1 MSIKENVSIAVL
13 NYNESNICI
22 PTNIS
27 THILPP
33 AVDGVP
39 SVDYLS
45 FAEINYVNGISD
57 CFRTGLVQFEDKDKE
72 EIYSALH
79 FSDWKNIITN
89 AEIKD
94 ILLNPTIEGL
104 QKIIGITNK
113 SVFDRIRTIF
123 VGLKENPDNDI
134 SNRVIKI
141 IETRENEFKRGI
153 YKSQIILKPK
163 DASEKAISKDE
174 IDAIK
179 EQNAMLMNQLAEMQK
194 MLASMQK
201 ENTDEKPVA
210 ETAKKVGRPS
220 AKNK

>member
-104 QKIIGITNK
+104 QKIIGVTNK

>member
-1 MSIKENVSIAVL
+1 MSIKENVSIPVY
-13 NYNESNICI
+13 NYNESNLCI

-104 QKIIGITNK
+104 QKIIGVTNK

-141 IETRENEFKRGI
+141 METRENEFKRGI

>member
-1 MSIKENVSIAVL
+1 MSIKENIAIPVY

-39 SVDYLS
+39 SVAYLS

-57 CFRTGLVQFEDKDKE
+57 CFRTGLVQFDDKDKE
-72 EIYSALH
+72 EIYTALS
-79 FSDWKNIITN
+79 FSGWKDIMTNSEITN
-89 AEIKD
+89 
-94 ILLNPTIEGL
+94 ILLSPTLEGL
-104 QKIIGITNK
+104 QKVIDVVNK

-123 VGLKENPDNDI
+123 VSLKENPDNDI

-141 IETRENEFKRGI
+141 METREREFKRGI

-163 DASEKAISKDE
+163 DIPEPPVSKDE
-174 IDAIK
+174 VEAIK
-179 EQNAMLMNQLAEMQK
+179 AQNNMLISQLAEMK
-194 MLASMQK
+194 ALIESMKK
-201 ENTDEKPVA
+201 ETNSEDKTENVP
-210 ETAKKVGRPS
+210 KKVGRPPT
-220 AKNK
+220 KNR